1 MERLL
6 DDLLASGSDN
16 FRTIELPRS
25 STHSHETS
33 HHGVIFMVSKG
44 ALTLR
49 YGIREPVRITSNYMA
64 VVPAHTLFKIE
75 VETVTRMTVVFIR
88 KESASLETPLWS
100 AIIGR
105 AKLDGHITSLP
116 VEGTL
121 WHLIEQ
127 IENYRKIGINIS
139 EIYRCKIDEF
149 MLLLK
154 ALYSESDIVNFLNP
168 LAANHIDFKD
178 FVMYN
183 YSRVHNVEEF
193 ARLAGCSVST
203 FKRRFAEHFPIPA
216 YQWIQVQRSK
226 LILQDLANNILTL
239 KQISDKHGFTSPSHL
254 NRFCKRYFGTSPSVM
269 RKEFDRAEKSDREKH
284 RE

>member
-16 FRTIELPRS
+16 FRTIDLTRGS
-25 STHSHETS
+25 MHNHETS

-44 ALTLR
+44 ALTLQ
-49 YGIREPVRITSNYMA
+49 YGIREPVRLTSNYMA
-64 VVPAHTLFKIE
+64 VVPAHTLFKME
-75 VETVTRMTVVFIR
+75 VETATRMTVVFIR
-88 KESASLETPLWS
+88 KEAASLETPLWS

-105 AKLDGHITSLP
+105 AKLDGHIASLP
-116 VEGTL
+116 VEDMMWKL
-121 WHLIEQ
+121 VEQ
-127 IENYRKIGINIS
+127 IESYRKTGINIS

-154 ALYSESDIVNFLNP
+154 GLYSDSEVVDFLNP

-183 YSRVHNVEEF
+183 YSRVRNVEEF

-239 KQISDKHGFTSPSHL
+239 KQIADKHGFTSPSHL
-254 NRFCKRYFGTSPSVM
+254 NRFCKRYFGNSPSVM
-269 RKEFDRAEKSDREKH
+269 RKEFDRAERADRE
-284 RE
+284 RRRR

>member
-1 MERLL
+1 MGRLL

-16 FRTIELPRS
+16 FRTIDLPRS
-25 STHSHETS
+25 DMHSHETS
-33 HHGVIFMVSKG
+33 HHGVILMVTKG
-44 ALTLR
+44 TITLR
-49 YGIREPVRITSNYMA
+49 YGIREPVRLTSNYMA
-64 VVPAHTLFKIE
+64 VVPAHTLFRIE
-75 VETVTRMTVVFIR
+75 TETATRITVVFIR
-88 KESASLETPLWS
+88 KEAAALETPLWS
-100 AIIGR
+100 ALIGR
-105 AKLDGHITSLP
+105 ARLDGRITSLP
-116 VEGTL
+116 VDGML
-121 WHLIEQ
+121 WKLIEQ
-127 IENYRKIGINIS
+127 IDGYRKAGININ

-154 ALYSESDIVNFLNP
+154 GLYSHSEIVDFLNP
-168 LAANHIDFKD
+168 LAADHIDFKD

-269 RKEFDRAEKSDREKH
+269 RKEFDMAEKSDREKNE
-284 RE
+284 R